1 MCAVQILYSSE
12 LTDKTINQQV
22 AGVMSDKKIFLDE
35 ENTAS
40 QLDIDF
46 LKNLLAVYE
55 VHTKEI
61 DELISKN
68 LSTNWNFAR
77 LGHVMVSI
85 LRLGVTELAYLQDI
99 PSNVVFNE
107 YIEIT
112 KAFFGESE
120 SSFVNGILNT
130 VAKSCQK
137 NPQNEEVKVS
147 LINE

>member
-1 MCAVQILYSSE
+1 MRRTTRLCAVQVLYSTE
-12 LTDKTINQQV
+12 LTSKTINQQI
-22 AGVMSDKKIFLDE
+22 AGIVSDKKIFLDE

-46 LKNLLAVYE
+46 LKNLLATYE
-55 VHTKEI
+55 AHTKEI
-61 DELISKN
+61 NELIGKN

-77 LGHVMVSI
+77 LGYVMVSI
-85 LRLGVTELAYLQDI
+85 LRLGVTELVYLQDI

-130 VAKSCQK
+130 VAKSCRK
-137 NPQNEEVKVS
+137 
-147 LINE
+147 IF